1 MYDFKKTEE
10 DALKFWKDKKIY
22 EKVKLKNKK
31 GKKFYFLQGPPYT
44 SGKLHIGHA
53 WNNSMKDIL
62 LRFKRMNGLNVWDR
76 AGYDMHGLPTEN
88 KVMKNLGLKDKDD
101 IVSFGVEKFTKECTS
116 FSVENAKAMDSDLQR
131 LGIWLDYS
139 DPYYP
144 VRPVF
149 IEGEWWMIK
158 KAWEQK
164 RLYKGKKIMHW
175 CSECE
180 TSLAKHELEYENLKD
195 KSIFLKFQIKDKKN
209 EFLVVWTTTPWT
221 IPFNLAIMVNPDFEY
236 VKAKVGDE
244 TWIVAKALVQQVMDT
259 IGKEFKIIGTI
270 SGKKMEGIKYIHPF
284 YSELKEQF
292 ESIKGKNLHSVILS
306 RQYVTTEAGSGLV
319 HCAPGCGP
327 EDFEVG
333 KEYGLLP
340 FNQINEQGIFVDM
353 GKFTG
358 MIAKKEDYKFIKAL
372 EEKGALIGSAKV
384 EHEYATC
391 WRCHNP
397 VVFRAIEQWFLKIE
411 DLIPEMLKSN
421 EKVNWVP
428 KWGKEAFDNWIG
440 ALKDNSITRQRF
452 WGTPVPIWLCP
463 NGHVEVVGSI
473 DELKKK
479 AMGKVPEDLHRP
491 MIDSVLLKCPECKK
505 EMKRIEDVIDVW
517 IDAGTLSWNC
527 LYYPSRE
534 DYFKNLFPADFIL
547 EATEQIKLWFSMLA
561 ICSEVAMRKPCYKSV
576 YMHGMILD
584 YQGMKMSKS
593 LGNVI
598 SPYEV
603 IDKCGAD
610 ILRYYMCEVAAGEN
624 INFSWENVKQ
634 KQRNIN
640 VLWNVKNYLIEMASL
655 LGKNPEKLKP
665 KFGMEEKFILS
676 RCNSTIKETTELFEN
691 YKLDETITK
700 IENFF
705 LELSRVYIQ
714 LVRDKVSLG
723 SKEEKETVLYAI
735 YNSFINILKMFAP
748 VCPFITDSMYG
759 ELKEKFKLKEESI
772 HLCEWPKANEKLI
785 DKKLEDEFALAMQTI
800 EKALAAR
807 SAAAIGVRW
816 PLASLSIK
824 ADKKLS
830 KELQEIVMRQVN
842 VKKIIFTAG
851 KEKEFEVLLDTKMNP
866 ELEAEGYS
874 REVARAV
881 QDARK
886 KANLTKDQHI
896 SLVLVLPKQIE
907 DAVKKHLAFL
917 KEKTNAK
924 EIEFKK
930 SGKKYDYEASSK
942 IKENEIQVAFMI
954 L

>member
-22 EKVKLKNKK
+22 EKAKLKNKK

-101 IVSFGVEKFTKECTS
+101 IVGFGVEKFTKECTS

-195 KSIFLKFQIKDKKN
+195 KSIFLKFQIKDRKD
-209 EFLVVWTTTPWT
+209 EFLIVWTTTPWT
-221 IPFNLAIMVNPDFEY
+221 IPFNLAIMVNPGFEY
-236 VKAKVGDE
+236 VKAKVGE
-244 TWIVAKALVQQVMDT
+244 EKWIIAKALVQQVMDT
-259 IGKEFKIIGTI
+259 IGKEFKITETI
-270 SGKKMEGIKYIHPF
+270 SGKKMEGMKYIHPL
-284 YSELKEQF
+284 YSELKGQF
-292 ESIKGKNLHSVILS
+292 DSIKGKNLHSVVLS
-306 RQYVTTEAGSGLV
+306 KQYVTTEAGSGLV

-340 FNQINEQGIFVDM
+340 FNQINEQGIFTGM

-358 MIAKKEDYKFIKAL
+358 MIAKKEDYKFIKEL

-411 DLIPEMLKSN
+411 DLIPELLKSN

-440 ALKDNSITRQRF
+440 SLKDNSITRQRF

-463 NGHVEVVGSI
+463 NGHVEVIGSI

-479 AMGKVPEDLHRP
+479 AIGKVPEDLHRP

-547 EATEQIKLWFSMLA
+547 EATEQIKLWFSMLS

-584 YQGMKMSKS
+584 YQGLKMSKS

-640 VLWNVKNYLIEMASL
+640 VLWNVKNYLIELASL

-665 KFGMEEKFILS
+665 KFGKEEEFILS

-700 IENFF
+700 IESFF

-723 SKEEKETVLYAI
+723 SREEKETVLYAI
-735 YNSFINILKMFAP
+735 YNSFINVLKMFAP

-759 ELKEKFKLKEESI
+759 ELKEK
-772 HLCEWPKANEKLI
+772 
-785 DKKLEDEFALAMQTI
+785 
-800 EKALAAR
+800 
-807 SAAAIGVRW
+807 
-816 PLASLSIK
+816 
-824 ADKKLS
+824 
-830 KELQEIVMRQVN
+830 
-842 VKKIIFTAG
+842 
-851 KEKEFEVLLDTKMNP
+851 
-866 ELEAEGYS
+866 
-874 REVARAV
+874 
-881 QDARK
+881 
-886 KANLTKDQHI
+886 
-896 SLVLVLPKQIE
+896 
-907 DAVKKHLAFL
+907 
-917 KEKTNAK
+917 
-924 EIEFKK
+924 
-930 SGKKYDYEASSK
+930 
-942 IKENEIQVAFMI
+942 
-954 L
+954 